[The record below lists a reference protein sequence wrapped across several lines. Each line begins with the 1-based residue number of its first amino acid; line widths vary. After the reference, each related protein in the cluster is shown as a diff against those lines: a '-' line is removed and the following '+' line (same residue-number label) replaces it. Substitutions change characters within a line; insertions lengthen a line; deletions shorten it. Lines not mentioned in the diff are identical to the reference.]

1 MDHFHRSNENTGSS
15 NLLFAHAK
23 IWSPAIV
30 IAAISLRPP
39 YAPQLWI
46 CGLQVMNPKHTNCP
60 YKILA
65 AIRPIDFLSILFTNW
80 ALTAACGSHQ
90 DVRRKFL
97 GLRNETIGARPSQTF
112 FFFFFFLDQKSFSI
126 ELIHMPRLYSAFNKR
141 CFACRLNCNN
151 SYWMYQV
158 KK

>member
-46 CGLQVMNPKHTNCP
+46 CVLQVMNPKHTNCP

-80 ALTAACGSHQ
+80 GLTAACGSHQ

-112 FFFFFFLDQKSFSI
+112 FFLFFFFRSEVIFYWIDPYASAVFSLQQKMFC
-126 ELIHMPRLYSAFNKR
+126 LQAQL
-141 CFACRLNCNN
+141 
-151 SYWMYQV
+151 
-158 KK
+158 